1 MKRKLELQLKA
12 LSSEPG
18 VYQFFDD
25 KGNYLY
31 IGKAKNL
38 RKRVRSYFQKKDHT
52 GKIRMMISRIEK
64 LETII
69 VPTEYDA
76 LILESNMIKQ
86 HQPKYNS
93 LLKDDKSFPWICI
106 KNEAFPR
113 IFLTRNVIKD
123 GSEYFGPFTNV
134 MVARTLLELI
144 RSIYPIRNCRLNLSP
159 KKIAKSDYKVC
170 LEYHLGNCLGPC
182 EELQSEVEY
191 NENLSAIKEMIK
203 GNFSFA
209 TRALQKQMKL
219 YTEQMAYEKAH
230 SIKLKLED
238 LEKYQAKSTVVN
250 PKIHNV
256 DVFGY
261 TSDEDSAYINYM
273 KIYNGAVVHSYTT
286 EMKKKI
292 EETDAEILES
302 AVVQLRETFQSFAKE
317 IYLPFSVETEFPT
330 IKITIPKV
338 GDKKHIVDLSTK
350 NAKVY
355 RLEKLKQ
362 IKIADPERHSNRIMA
377 QMQKDLRMPKEPRHI
392 EGFDNSNIQGSNP
405 ASVCVV
411 FRDGKPSKKE
421 YRTYNIKTV
430 EGPDDFA
437 SMEEVIYRRYK
448 RQMEENKSL
457 PDLIVI
463 DGGKG
468 QLSSAMKS
476 LNTLGL
482 EGKISIIGIA
492 KRLEEIYFPNDSIP
506 LYLDKKS
513 ETLKIIQQVR
523 NEAHRFSVRHHRT
536 RRSNSSFGSEL
547 SQIKGVGEK
556 TQKDLLKKFKSVKRI
571 KEASLEELK
580 EVVGDRRAKWVY
592 DYFHQSF

>member
-1 MKRKLELQLKA
+1 MKKELQLQLQA

-18 VYQFFDD
+18 VYQFFDE
-25 KGNYLY
+25 KGKYLY

-38 RKRVRSYFQKKDHT
+38 KKRVRSYFQKSDHT
-52 GKIRMMISRIEK
+52 GKIRMMVSRIER
-64 LETII
+64 LETIV

-76 LILESNMIKQ
+76 LILESNMIKE

-93 LLKDDKSFPWICI
+93 MLKDDKSFPWICI
-106 KNEAFPR
+106 KNEAFSR
-113 IFLTRNVIKD
+113 IFLTRNIIKD

-134 MVARTLLELI
+134 AVARTLLELI

-159 KKIAKSDYKVC
+159 EKIETSDYKVC
-170 LEYHLGNCLGPC
+170 LEYHLGNCIGPC
-182 EELQSEVEY
+182 ERKQSLQEY
-191 NENLSAIKEMIK
+191 EDNLSAIKEMIK

-209 TRALQKQMKL
+209 TRALEKQMTL
-219 YTEQMAYEKAH
+219 YTEQLAFEKAH
-230 SIKLKLED
+230 IIKQKLEA
-238 LEKYQAKSTVVN
+238 LAKYQAKSTVVN

-261 TSDEDSAYINYM
+261 TSDQDSAYINYL

-286 EMKKKI
+286 EVKKKI
-292 EETDAEILES
+292 EESDSEILES
-302 AVVQLRETFQSFAKE
+302 AVLELRETFESFAKE
-317 IYLPFSVETEFPT
+317 VYLPFKIETDFPNLR
-330 IKITIPKV
+330 IVIPKV

-350 NAKVY
+350 NAKKY

-377 QMQKDLRMPKEPRHI
+377 EMQKDLRMPVEPRHI
-392 EGFDNSNIQGSNP
+392 EGFDNSNIQGSHP

-411 FRDGKPSKKE
+411 FRNGKPSKKE

-430 EGPDDFA
+430 EGPNDFA

-448 RQMEENKSL
+448 RLMEEGQDL
-457 PDLIVI
+457 PNLIVI

-468 QLSSAMKS
+468 QLSAAVKS
-476 LNTLGL
+476 LSTLGL

-492 KRLEEIYFPNDSIP
+492 KKLEEVYFPNDSIP

-513 ETLKIIQQVR
+513 ESLKVIQQVR
-523 NEAHRFSVRHHRT
+523 NEAHRFSVKHHRK
-536 RRSNSSFGSEL
+536 RRSNASFGSEL
-547 SQIKGVGEK
+547 AEIKGIGPK
-556 TQKDLLKKFKSVKRI
+556 TQSDVLKHFKSVKRI
-571 KEASLEELK
+571 KEASKEEL
-580 EVVGDRRAKWVY
+580 ENVVGKGKANLIY
-592 DYFHQSF
+592 NYFH